1 MNTATVAQVPEIP
14 AVSVALAHGGKA
26 LLVRRGR
33 APAKGLYA
41 FPGGKVEPGETLE
54 EAARRELAEETGL
67 SVARI
72 EPIVSIS
79 IPAEGSHS
87 PHAFRLTVF
96 RGFDPSGEL
105 TVGDDADAADFFTLE
120 EARAMPLTG
129 SVLEIVEELLATE
142 DGQALPCR

>member
-1 MNTATVAQVPEIP
+1 MREIP
-14 AVSVALAHGGKA
+14 AVSVAVAHHGKA

-54 EAARRELAEETGL
+54 DAARRELKEETGL
-67 SVARI
+67 EVARV

-79 IPAEGSHS
+79 ISAEGGHS

-105 TVGDDADAADFFTLE
+105 AVGESAGFFTVE
-120 EARAMPLTG
+120 EARGMPLTG
-129 SVLEIVEELLATE
+129 NVFEIVERLLTPGAQT
-142 DGQALPCR
+142 APPCG